1 MVTEKARAVF
11 STDDFELLKKAVL
24 FYSRRNAANLTFE
37 DAAKL
42 SHLMHR
48 LGRISGE
55 SPREWR

>member
-24 FYSRRNAANLTFE
+24 FYSQRNVANLTLE
-37 DAAKL
+37 DASKL
-42 SHLMHR
+42 SNLMHR
-48 LGRISGE
+48 LGRINGE